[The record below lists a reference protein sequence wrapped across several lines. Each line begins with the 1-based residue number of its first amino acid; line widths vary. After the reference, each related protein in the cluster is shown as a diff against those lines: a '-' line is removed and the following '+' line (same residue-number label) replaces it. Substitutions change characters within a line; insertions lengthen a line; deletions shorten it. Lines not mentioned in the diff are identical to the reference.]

1 MSIEGK
7 CPSRFKN
14 PFNHPV
20 SCEVDGRHS
29 IHRGDGYIWRTDQ
42 EMPSVTFPED
52 KKKVAVSTAPV
63 ASEQQVGGDHYKGGD
78 MQPID
83 VIDAFSLDFYEGSAL
98 KYLLRHRKKNGK
110 EDILKAIHYLQLLL
124 ERQYK

>member
-52 KKKVAVSTAPV
+52 KKKAAVTTAPV
-63 ASEQQVGGDHYKGGD
+63 ASEQQGGD